1 MSIEKHLKRM
11 KSSVFNNLI
20 HYFLLFSQNCLELN
34 KIVLDIIICF
44 TFKIK
49 NAMYYRKKHGK
60 GFTYKDKNGKTIKE
74 AETKDW
80 IQSLV
85 IPPAWTDVEIQENRK
100 ADLLVTGRD
109 DKDRKQYIYNA
120 KYRDKQNAKKFD
132 RIIDFADQL
141 EHMRRVTGQHLR
153 KRKLNREKVLAT
165 MLRLLE
171 SAFFRP
177 GSETY
182 SKENA
187 TYGLTTLR
195 HKHLTIEG
203 DEIIFTYNGKSGQ
216 DQEKHI
222 VDKKLA
228 KIVQEIDDMP
238 GYEIFKYLDED
249 DNIVDVKSDDLNA
262 YIHEVMGEE
271 FSAKDFR
278 TWAGTMIAAIALD
291 ELGVVDKKDQKLL
304 DKNIKEA
311 VNRVSERLGNTPSVA
326 RGSYIDP
333 RVIDDYTQGRTLQ
346 YFEKEINKMLKKA
359 ENLSKEEIGVLY
371 MLRNRLKSK

>member
-1 MSIEKHLKRM
+1 
-11 KSSVFNNLI
+11 
-20 HYFLLFSQNCLELN
+20 
-34 KIVLDIIICF
+34 
-44 TFKIK
+44 
-49 NAMYYRKKHGK
+49 MYYRKAHGK
-60 GFTYKDKNGKTIKE
+60 GFTYREESGKTIKE
-74 AETKDW
+74 KETRDW
-80 IQSLV
+80 IKSLV
-85 IPPAWTDVEIQENRK
+85 IPPAWTNVEINENRK

-109 DKDRKQYIYNA
+109 DKGRKQYIYHP
-120 KYRDKQNAKKFD
+120 KHTKRQNSKKFD
-132 RIIDFADQL
+132 RIIHFADQL

-153 KRKLNREKVLAT
+153 KRKLNREKVMAT
-165 MLRLLE
+165 MLRLPE
-171 SAFFRP
+171 TAFFRP
-177 GSETY
+177 GSEVY

-195 HKHLTIEG
+195 SKHLTIEG

-222 VDKKLA
+222 VDKKLS

-249 DNIVDVKSDDLNA
+249 EKIVDVKSDDLNA

-291 ELGVVDKKDQKLL
+291 ELGVVAKKDQKLL
-304 DKNIKEA
+304 DQNIKEA

-326 RGSYIDP
+326 RSSYIDP

-346 YFEKEINKMLKKA
+346 YFEKEINQLLKKA
-359 ENLSKEEIGVLY
+359 ENLSKEEIGGLC
-371 MLRNRLKSK
+371 MLRNRLKKK

>member
-1 MSIEKHLKRM
+1 
-11 KSSVFNNLI
+11 
-20 HYFLLFSQNCLELN
+20 
-34 KIVLDIIICF
+34 
-44 TFKIK
+44 
-49 NAMYYRKKHGK
+49 MYHRKKHGK
-60 GFTYKDKNGKTIKE
+60 GFTYKENDGKTIKE
-74 AETKDW
+74 KETIDW
-80 IQSLV
+80 IKSLV
-85 IPPAWTDVEIQENRK
+85 IPPAWTNVEISENRK
-100 ADLLVTGRD
+100 AYLLVTGRD
-109 DKDRKQYIYNA
+109 DKDRKQYIYHP
-120 KYRDKQNAKKFD
+120 KHTERQNSKKFD

-153 KRKLNREKVLAT
+153 KRKLNREKVMAT

-195 HKHLTIEG
+195 SKHLTIEG
-203 DEIIFTYNGKSGQ
+203 DEIIFKYNGKSGQ

-222 VDKKLA
+222 IDKKLA

-249 DNIVDVKSDDLNA
+249 NNIIDVKSDDLNA

-291 ELGVVDKKDQKLL
+291 ELGVVNKKDQKLL
-304 DKNIKEA
+304 DQNIKEA

-333 RVIDDYTQGRTLQ
+333 RVIDDYTNGRTLK
-346 YFEKEINKMLKKA
+346 YFEKEINLLLKKA
-359 ENLSKEEIGVLY
+359 ENLSKEEIGVLCL
-371 MLRNRLKSK
+371 LRNRLKNN

>member
-1 MSIEKHLKRM
+1 MYHRKR
-11 KSSVFNNLI
+11 S
-20 HYFLLFSQNCLELN
+20 
-34 KIVLDIIICF
+34 
-44 TFKIK
+44 
-49 NAMYYRKKHGK
+49 GK
-60 GFTYKDKNGKTIKE
+60 GFTYKDKNGKTIKDTE
-74 AETKDW
+74 IRDW
-80 IQSLV
+80 IKSLV
-85 IPPAWTDVEIQENRK
+85 IPPAWTDVEINENRN

-109 DKDRKQYIYNA
+109 DKDRKQYIYHP
-120 KYRDKQNAKKFD
+120 KYTERQNAKKFD

-153 KRKLNREKVLAT
+153 KRKLNRDKVLAT

-177 GSETY
+177 GNNTY

-195 HKHLTIEG
+195 SKHLTIEG
-203 DEIIFTYNGKSGQ
+203 EEIIFNYNGKSGQ
-216 DQEKHI
+216 EQVKHI

-228 KIVQEIDDMP
+228 KIVQEIDEMP

-249 DNIVDVKSDDLNA
+249 GNIVKVKSDDLNA

-291 ELGVVDKKDQKLL
+291 ELGVVERKDQELL

-311 VNRVSERLGNTPSVA
+311 VNRVSERLGNTPAVA

-333 RVIDDYTQGRTLQ
+333 RIIEDYTKGRTLK
-346 YFEKEINKMLKKA
+346 YFEKEISRLLKTA
-359 ENLSKEEIGVLY
+359 ENLSKEEIGVLC
-371 MLRNRLKSK
+371 MLRNRLDK